1 MPLVLAQ
8 APLPLARR
16 TLTLHVPTRTL
27 QTSGTRRRALAI
39 RVPARHLARRPL

>member
-27 QTSGTRRRALAI
+27 QARAARRVLTA
-39 RVPARHLARRPL
+39 RVPSRHLARRPL